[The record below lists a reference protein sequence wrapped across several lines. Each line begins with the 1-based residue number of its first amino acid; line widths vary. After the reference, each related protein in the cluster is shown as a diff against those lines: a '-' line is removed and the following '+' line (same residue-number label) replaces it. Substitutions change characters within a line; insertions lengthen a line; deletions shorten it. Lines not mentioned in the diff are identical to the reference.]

1 MGNIDLRRT
10 LPIKAEGVVS
20 EALDVS
26 LSVEHCLI
34 SVSMLRQQD
43 H

>member
-1 MGNIDLRRT
+1 MGLKRT

-26 LSVEHCLI
+26 LPVESCLT
-34 SVSMLRQQD
+34 SVSMPRQQD
-43 H
+43 Y